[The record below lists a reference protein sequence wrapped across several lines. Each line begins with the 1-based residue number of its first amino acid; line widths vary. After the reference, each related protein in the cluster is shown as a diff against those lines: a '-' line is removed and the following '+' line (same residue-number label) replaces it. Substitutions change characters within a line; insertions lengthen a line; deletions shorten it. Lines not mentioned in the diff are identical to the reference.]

1 MNKLLY
7 ILLFSVAPF
16 VIISCSQVS
25 ESDNMQELINEER
38 EANKRAEEYEK
49 NKMYDG
55 TQRDY
60 QVRRIPQQKDINKP
74 DED

>member
-1 MNKLLY
+1 MSRLFY
-7 ILLFSVAPF
+7 ILLIVSALIAIF
-16 VIISCSQVS
+16 SCSQVS

-38 EANKRAEEYEK
+38 EANKRAKEYEN

-60 QVRRIPQQKDINKP
+60 QVRRIPQQKETNKP
-74 DED
+74 DDD

>member
-1 MNKLLY
+1 MSRLFY
-7 ILLFSVAPF
+7 ILLIVSALITIF
-16 VIISCSQVS
+16 SCSQVS

-38 EANKRAEEYEK
+38 EANKRAKEYEN

-60 QVRRIPQQKDINKP
+60 QVRRIPQQKETNKP
-74 DED
+74 DDD